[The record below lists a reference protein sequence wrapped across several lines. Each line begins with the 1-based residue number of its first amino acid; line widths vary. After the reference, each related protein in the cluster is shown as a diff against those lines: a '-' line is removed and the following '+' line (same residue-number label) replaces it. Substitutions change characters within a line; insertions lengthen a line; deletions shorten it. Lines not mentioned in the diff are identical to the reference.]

1 MAYSQEQKEKI
12 YSKVCVGI
20 ASGKS
25 LRKVCEEDNDLP
37 TKETIRVWLIEDA
50 GFSAQYARARE
61 EQADFYADE
70 VTEIADTEPD
80 PNKARVRIDA
90 RKWAASKLK
99 PKVYGDKLT
108 LDGDMTV
115 KMDDDSLNA
124 RIAQLLGKA
133 GTGEPA
139 GGTGAQEEA
148 A

>member
-1 MAYSQEQKEKI
+1 MAYSKEQKEAI
-12 YSKVCVGI
+12 YKRVCAQI
-20 ASGKS
+20 AGGKS
-25 LRKVCEEDNDLP
+25 LRSVCAAENMPSL
-37 TKETIRVWLIEDA
+37 ETIRVWLIEDPA
-50 GFSAQYARARE
+50 FSVQYTRARE

-70 VTEIADTEPD
+70 ITEIADTEAD

-108 LDGDMTV
+108 LDGDMTM

-124 RIAQLLGKA
+124 RISQLLGKA
-133 GTGEPA
+133 GAGIA
-139 GGTGAQEEA
+139 SGGTGAQEEA